1 MTGAYMLD
9 DLDRIMDVM
18 QAAFDPAWGEAW
30 NRRQVDD
37 ALAIGNCHY
46 RLISA
51 EGLPV
56 GEGERA
62 AGFSLSRTGY
72 EEEELLLLAVKPEF
86 RRLGL
91 GRILLDGLRIAASA
105 RGANR
110 LLLEMRKGNP
120 AAFLYSGFG
129 FYPIGERKDYYR
141 LPNGERIDAITF
153 ACDICDKIT
162 ANLP

>member
-1 MTGAYMLD
+1 MTNAHMID

-18 QAAFDPAWGEAW
+18 DAAFDPAWGEAW

-37 ALAIGNCHY
+37 ALTLGNNHY
-46 RLISA
+46 LLISPQ
-51 EGLPV
+51 GLPV
-56 GEGERA
+56 TDGEEA

-72 EEEELLLLAVKPEF
+72 EEEELLLLGVKPEY

-91 GRILLDGLRIAASA
+91 GRTMLEALKTSASS
-105 RGANR
+105 RGARR

-120 AAFLYSGFG
+120 AQFLYSGFG
-129 FYPIGERKDYYR
+129 FYPIGERKEYYR

-153 ACDICDKIT
+153 ACDICDQIT
-162 ANLP
+162 TNLP

>member
-1 MTGAYMLD
+1 MFD

-18 QAAFDPAWGEAW
+18 AAAFDPAWGEAW
-30 NRRQVDD
+30 SRRQVDD

-46 RLISA
+46 RLVSPQ
-51 EGLPV
+51 GQPV
-56 GEGERA
+56 DEGEKA

-72 EEEELLLLAVKPEF
+72 EEEELLLLGVKPEY

-91 GRILLDGLRIAASA
+91 GRTLLDTLRDDAAS
-105 RGANR
+105 RGAQR

-120 AAFLYSGFG
+120 AEFLYSGFG

-153 ACDICDKIT
+153 ACNICNAIAT
-162 ANLP
+162 GLH

>member
-1 MTGAYMLD
+1 MTGARMFD

-18 QAAFDPAWGEAW
+18 GSAFDPAWGEAW

-46 RLISA
+46 HLLSA
-51 EGLPV
+51 QGLPV
-56 GEGERA
+56 GEDEEA

-72 EEEELLLLAVKPEF
+72 EEEELLLLGVKPEY

-91 GRILLDGLRIAASA
+91 GRTLLDELRLSASS
-105 RGANR
+105 RGAKR

-120 AAFLYSGFG
+120 AEFLYSGFG

-153 ACDICDKIT
+153 ACDICGEIAAT
-162 ANLP
+162 LP